1 MLALILNIF
10 FTKMVQ
16 EFLPD
21 MVDRNDG
28 HIVNFSSLAGIGGFP
43 LAVHYW
49 LVNFS
54 QGV

>member
-1 MLALILNIF
+1 
-10 FTKMVQ
+10 MVQ